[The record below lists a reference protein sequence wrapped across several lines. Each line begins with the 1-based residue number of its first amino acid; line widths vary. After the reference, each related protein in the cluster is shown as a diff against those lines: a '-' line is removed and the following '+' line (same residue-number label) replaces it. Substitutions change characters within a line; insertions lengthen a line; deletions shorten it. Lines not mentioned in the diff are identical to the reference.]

1 MYQIIFDN
9 ETINFKQNT
18 KTSTFISNKKVKLN
32 VCKEGE
38 EYKISGIRSQ
48 ALLKLLSN
56 INAGIGSKFK
66 VISKDPLI
74 VSINEIE
81 FELIEGWKELLEDD
95 LLLSP
100 VLNNGITGYS

>member
-18 KTSTFISNKKVKLN
+18 RTSTFISNKKVKLN
-32 VCKEGE
+32 GCKEGE

-56 INAGIGSKFK
+56 LNAGIGSKFEM
-66 VISKDPLI
+66 ISRDPLI
-74 VSINEIE
+74 IKINGFEL
-81 FELIEGWKELLEDD
+81 ELIESWKELFEDD

-100 VLNNGITGYS
+100 VLNNEITGCS